1 MLSLQPWLQSLAP
14 GIMIDKYCLYCTIL
28 LQKIK
33 ICQHTNLG
41 CMILYDVVCVSL
53 CNITNC
59 LVPSQSS
66 WTWFSLTSLVQNSQ
80 HMSCMSFTL
89 QQAGSIL
96 IAYDPFP
103 NSLLQ
108 ENIHP
113 FYGACLCFWTRDT
126 SLTSPGPLR
135 PAAPEWSW
143 MCCLANDQRDK
154 FSSLNLE
161 AYRRKIK
168 SLPCLSTDFVAW
180 CGMHLYLPFIYS
192 MIPQADG
199 VSRASN

>member
-1 MLSLQPWLQSLAP
+1 MLGAFA
-14 GIMIDKYCLYCTIL
+14 
-28 LQKIK
+28 
-33 ICQHTNLG
+33 
-41 CMILYDVVCVSL
+41 
-53 CNITNC
+53 
-59 LVPSQSS
+59 SS
-66 WTWFSLTSLVQNSQ
+66 WTLIFVDIPCTEFATHVLHVLYTPTSWIDIDRLWSISQ
-80 HMSCMSFTL
+80 LFVARKYTS
-89 QQAGSIL
+89 
-96 IAYDPFP
+96 
-103 NSLLQ
+103 
-108 ENIHP
+108 

-180 CGMHLYLPFIYS
+180 CCMHLYLPFIYS

-199 VSRASN
+199 LSRASN